1 MYLSYEDMSNLLC
14 YSAIHKL
21 IGWDIQSKKTV
32 AEKNTV
38 YYTSPAL
45 TKIKINMKL
54 YPARLILI
62 SKNFPFT
69 LKVLENNFNILTQ
82 YALIYFNTLIYNII
96 FI

>member
-1 MYLSYEDMSNLLC
+1 
-14 YSAIHKL
+14 
-21 IGWDIQSKKTV
+21 
-32 AEKNTV
+32 
-38 YYTSPAL
+38 L

-54 YPARLILI
+54 YPARLILM
-62 SKNFPFT
+62 SKNFPLT